1 MDVVWISWKRVSWS
15 WFMWT
20 NYGWKKEALRN
31 KRETIRLVI
40 VCKNETVGLVALL

>member
-1 MDVVWISWKRVSWS
+1 MQLVKKLGEIEANLSWKE
-15 WFMWT
+15 
-20 NYGWKKEALRN
+20 EALRN